1 MSRWKNFPDAEF
13 RKCSP
18 PCSVEDMQPQFM
30 NKLQEARGY
39 STVPFRLTSA
49 YRTVEHEL
57 NRGRTGTS
65 SHTKRVAVDIAFRS
79 GFELME
85 IVQGL
90 IRAGFRRIGINWE
103 KTFLHVDLDNEKQNS
118 LFPYD

>member
-13 RKCSP
+13 AKCSP
-18 PCSVEDMQPQFM
+18 PCKLDDMQPHFM
-30 NKLQEARGY
+30 NKMQEARGY

-57 NRGRTGTS
+57 KQGRTGAS
-65 SHTKRVAVDIAFRS
+65 SHTKGVAVDIAFRS
-79 GFELME
+79 NFELME

-90 IRAGFRRIGINWE
+90 IRAGFRRIFINW
-103 KTFLHVDLDNEKQNS
+103 KSNFVHVDSDSEKVQS
-118 LFPYD
+118 LGTY